1 MFAAAMVGVPSTTY
15 QETWGDLFSSGCSG
29 SVRSNICAALGTMY
43 FASAFMHAIFT
54 LLLILSIFNLVSS
67 IGYTRRLYR
76 SDALDVIRQHGGTGV
91 WARSACCC
99 AGSSLDHPRTATALA
114 STSLVLCFL
123 GVVVYAA
130 SISSAMASLIVEFP
144 SSYNVSAPV
153 TLRAGFGLL
162 CFLFILSIVA
172 VALSACVKDFTHAL
186 HTRLT
191 AGSTEVVVPN
201 PIGAMQAQVMLPQVY
216 TAQQMQQLQQMQQ
229 MQMQIQQ
236 MQLQLQPPVVATVQ
250 L

>member
-1 MFAAAMVGVPSTTY
+1 VY
-15 QETWGDLFSSGCSG
+15 QETWGNLFSSVCGG
-29 SVRSNICAALGTMY
+29 SFADNVCAALGTMY
-43 FASAFMHAIFT
+43 IASGFMHAIFT
-54 LLLILSIFNLVSS
+54 LLLILTILNLVSS

-76 SDALDVIRQHGGTGV
+76 SDAQDIIRQHDGTGS

-123 GVVVYAA
+123 GIVVYAA
-130 SISSAMASLIVEFP
+130 SISSAMASLVALY
-144 SSYNVSAPV
+144 STAYSVSAPV

-162 CFLFILSIVA
+162 CFLFVLSIVA

-186 HTRLT
+186 HARLT
-191 AGSTEVVVPN
+191 AGSTDVVVKN

-229 MQMQIQQ
+229 MQMQQ
-236 MQLQLQPPVVATVQ
+236 MQMQMQPQQQVLFATVQ
-250 L
+250 Q